1 MVVGEWQT
9 KFNVLPRSRSLDL
22 GSSVP
27 DLGPDLDLTWDMDL
41 DLSLTIADNKQPA
54 LISRVS
60 VLLILRI
67 ILSFSLF
74 NNKRTLT
81 YQPKRSRT
89 CLFQNIKKE
98 EDNTKILFLTSHAH
112 V

>member
-22 GSSVP
+22 GPSVP
-27 DLGPDLDLTWDMDL
+27 DLGQDLDLTWDMDL
-41 DLSLTIADNKQPA
+41 DLSLAIEDNKQPA

-74 NNKRTLT
+74 NNK
-81 YQPKRSRT
+81 
-89 CLFQNIKKE
+89 
-98 EDNTKILFLTSHAH
+98 
-112 V
+112 